1 VLRNVTEGNA
11 SDYFILA
18 EEMEERDLHYSSV
31 LRTRKLTVA
40 GIPPAVE
47 AASDD
52 EHDVMLA
59 DAVRD
64 LIEQP
69 QIPELLFD
77 LLDGLGKGVGS
88 AKSSGTPVTAGNPAT
103 MNGLTRVSSNL
114 TARPCA
120 SSVC

>member
-1 VLRNVTEGNA
+1 MLRNVTEGNA

-31 LRTRKLTVA
+31 LRTCAESVVFVFSGRKRRATMNMM
-40 GIPPAVE
+40 
-47 AASDD
+47 
-52 EHDVMLA
+52 MLA

-77 LLDGLGKGVGS
+77 LLDGLAWCGCLRNPL
-88 AKSSGTPVTAGNPAT
+88 GTPVTAGNPAT
-103 MNGLTRVSSNL
+103 TNGLTRVSL
-114 TARPCA
+114 
-120 SSVC
+120 